1 MTAAATRYG
10 GARMHVTIPPRPSP
24 GRRTAVAA
32 GRGARARDALV
43 RVLWDARGR
52 RRLPRERELADAI
65 AACAPGDLW
74 WVCEANSAGPLYLL
88 PTREWLTALARFV
101 EQTGARR
108 VLEIGAG
115 DGFLS
120 TILQRRCKGLAV
132 RATDDFSW
140 TKAERR
146 MTSADRREFG
156 ATPFRGIQPLP
167 IVEKRGAVATIKAWQ
182 PDLVIVSWAPPG
194 TLVERA
200 IRAPA
205 RLVLDLSVDGD
216 VCGNGEKTWRFEKEF
231 LDGPLEQRA
240 LCRLDEQPHAARA
253 TRATLYYGRRH
264 ERFAVTPRWRTG

>member
-1 MTAAATRYG
+1 
-10 GARMHVTIPPRPSP
+10 VN
-24 GRRTAVAA
+24 
-32 GRGARARDALV
+32 
-43 RVLWDARGR
+43 VLWGARGR
-52 RRLPRERELADAI
+52 RRLPRERELVDAI
-65 AACAPGDLW
+65 DACAPGDLW

-88 PTREWLTALARFV
+88 PTREWLTALVAFV
-101 EQTGARR
+101 EEIGAKK

-115 DGFLS
+115 DGFLA
-120 TILQRRCKGLAV
+120 TVLQRRCKKIQV
-132 RATDDFSW
+132 RATDNFSW
-140 TKAERR
+140 TNVENR
-146 MTSADRREFG
+146 MSAADRREFG

-167 IVEKRGAVATIKAWQ
+167 IVEKRAAVATIHAWR

-200 IRAPA
+200 IRAPS

-240 LCRLDEQPHAARA
+240 LCRLDETPRVSRA

-264 ERFAVTPRWRTG
+264 ECFAVTPRRRPR

>member
-1 MTAAATRYG
+1 MT
-10 GARMHVTIPPRPSP
+10 VTIPAQRG
-24 GRRTAVAA
+24 GRRVSAASRA
-32 GRGARARDALV
+32 GRARAALV
-43 RVLWDARGR
+43 NVLWDARGR
-52 RRLPRERELADAI
+52 RRLPRERDLADAI

-88 PTREWLTALARFV
+88 PTREWLTALARFIAS
-101 EQTGARR
+101 TGAKK

-120 TILQRRCKGLAV
+120 TVLQRRCKGLQV

-140 TKAERR
+140 TKVANR
-146 MTSADRREFG
+146 MSAADRREFG

-167 IVEKRGAVATIKAWQ
+167 IVEKRAAVATIDAWR

-200 IRAPA
+200 IRAPS

-231 LDGPLEQRA
+231 LDGPLEERA
-240 LCRLDEQPHAARA
+240 LCRLDEDPHAARA

-264 ERFAVTPRWRTG
+264 DLFAVTPRRRAG

>member
-1 MTAAATRYG
+1 MV
-10 GARMHVTIPPRPSP
+10 VTIPRRPV
-24 GRRTAVAA
+24 GRRSPAA
-32 GRGARARDALV
+32 GGAARARAALV
-43 RVLWDARGR
+43 DVLWDAQGR
-52 RRLPRERELADAI
+52 RRLPRERDLVDAI
-65 AACAPGDLW
+65 DRCAPGDLW

-101 EQTGARR
+101 ATTGAKK

-120 TILQRRCKGLAV
+120 TVLQRRCKGLQV

-140 TKAERR
+140 TKAAHR
-146 MTSADRREFG
+146 MSAADRREFG
-156 ATPFRGIQPLP
+156 ATPFSGIRPLP
-167 IVEKRGAVATIKAWQ
+167 IVEKRAAVATIDAWR

-200 IRAPA
+200 IRAA
-205 RLVLDLSVDGD
+205 SRLVLDLSVDGD

-240 LCRLDEQPHAARA
+240 LCRLDEKPRLARA

-264 ERFAVTPRWRTG
+264 EDFAITPRR

>member
-1 MTAAATRYG
+1 MLVTVPAPRTGRDTR
-10 GARMHVTIPPRPSP
+10 ARR
-24 GRRTAVAA
+24 A
-32 GRGARARDALV
+32 ARAALV
-43 RVLWDARGR
+43 NVLWDARGR

-88 PTREWLTALARFV
+88 PTREWLTALARFIAS
-101 EQTGARR
+101 TGAKK

-120 TILQRRCKGLAV
+120 TVLQRRCKGLPV

-140 TKAERR
+140 TKVANR
-146 MTSADRREFG
+146 MSAADRREFG

-167 IVEKRGAVATIKAWQ
+167 IVERRAAVATIDAWR

-200 IRAPA
+200 IRAPS

-231 LDGPLEQRA
+231 LDGPLEERA
-240 LCRLDEQPHAARA
+240 LCRLDEDPHAARA

-264 ERFAVTPRWRTG
+264 EHFAVTPRRRR